1 MAARRARG
9 RERDLAAGGLCRA
22 ALAALSPDAAVK
34 ADFSIDPNGELIDM
48 TVRRNDSTAGQ
59 RMIIRMRRRDD
70 AKPVELRAQ
79 LQGVGRDGKPA
90 LLSETW
96 SYILPGE

>member
-1 MAARRARG
+1 M
-9 RERDLAAGGLCRA
+9 DFAGP

-79 LQGVGRDGKPA
+79 LQGVGKDGKPA